1 MRKVLSS
8 LIFMIS
14 FFTFISNSEAS
25 CTYKRISDLKKIA
38 SNVNITYTYTI
49 VDNKASFDIRF
60 ANLTNDIYLYDSF
73 NNKKYNVEG
82 EVILKNYIDG
92 VKYRF
97 FINSNDKDCKDEQL
111 VTRYVTLPKYNIY
124 YGDPICNGIEDY
136 TLCQKWG
143 SFNINN
149 YDALYLS
156 GGEPKYL
163 MDSINNANLYNE
175 IKEFI
180 DKGGIIIGQ
189 SAGAMIFSKNYYDTT
204 TGNLLIMNNGY
215 DYSDKMIVPH
225 YNNLPDELKK
235 QIKEDVFK
243 INDNDRLIK
252 L

>member
-14 FFTFISNSEAS
+14 FFIFISNSEAS

-73 NNKKYNVEG
+73 NDKKYNVEG

-149 YDALYLS
+149 YDAYQLQI
-156 GGEPKYL
+156 EKYKASL
-163 MDSINNANLYNE
+163 IKKEKNTKTEETTKINEKFVDFFLKYYA
-175 IKEFI
+175 FI
-180 DKGGIIIGQ
+180 FTGIIVICLII
-189 SAGAMIFSKNYYDTT
+189 IFYLHRK
-204 TGNLLIMNNGY
+204 
-215 DYSDKMIVPH
+215 
-225 YNNLPDELKK
+225 
-235 QIKEDVFK
+235 
-243 INDNDRLIK
+243 DRFDF
-252 L
+252 

>member
-1 MRKVLSS
+1 MNIFLTSYGVDTRYNDYMDSYSDIIDVLKGKKVAIIPNAKLVSQDRTNSS
-8 LIFMIS
+8 VAKEEL
-14 FFTFISNSEAS
+14 N
-25 CTYKRISDLKKIA
+25 K
-38 SNVNITYTYTI
+38 NNIT
-49 VDNKASFDIRF
+49 ADIIDIDSIEL
-60 ANLTNDIYLYDSF
+60 NL
-73 NNKKYNVEG
+73 
-82 EVILKNYIDG
+82 
-92 VKYRF
+92 
-97 FINSNDKDCKDEQL
+97 
-111 VTRYVTLPKYNIY
+111 
-124 YGDPICNGIEDY
+124 
-136 TLCQKWG
+136 
-143 SFNINN
+143 NN

-175 IKEFI
+175 IKDFI

-243 INDNDRLIK
+243 INDNDRLISYR
-252 L
+252 